1 MNKVLSAL
9 VFYVHNLLDVY
20 LKHYEYIDEIL
31 RIDIQSV
38 MNIVDMLIFIIL

>member
-1 MNKVLSAL
+1 MNKFLSAL

-20 LKHYEYIDEIL
+20 LKYYEYIDETL